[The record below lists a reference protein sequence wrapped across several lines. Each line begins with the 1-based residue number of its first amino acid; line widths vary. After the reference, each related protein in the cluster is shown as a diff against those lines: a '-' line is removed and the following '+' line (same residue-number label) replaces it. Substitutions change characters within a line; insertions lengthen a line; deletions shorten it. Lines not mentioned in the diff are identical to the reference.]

1 MVCTRALNCFTI
13 TPVKMIHITV
23 YRGVKMNS
31 KMVIEAPII
40 ALLESPMA
48 MKRSIGSEEGV
59 FASSHCW
66 CFY

>member
-31 KMVIEAPII
+31 KMVIEAIQYTNTNY
-40 ALLESPMA
+40 
-48 MKRSIGSEEGV
+48 RFVGV
-59 FASSHCW
+59 SDGYEKVDW
-66 CFY
+66 I